1 MDTQP
6 AEVSEVVEDDYMI
19 DDEEFNRLKEE
30 RQREVDLLSLELLS
44 NTKQYR
50 KYISRNCPE
59 EKIRRAE
66 ETCRFLRYK
75 TRILKTFTKLL
86 DEYEDEFANE
96 TTIPSELQEIC
107 ERFIQ
112 KTIQNLEWNDWNKKA
127 DESSR
132 YDEDEGDEDMMF
144 PEKSPTKK
152 KKSVSNMQNGDP
164 YSFWGIKI
172 KKS

>member
-6 AEVSEVVEDDYMI
+6 AEVSEVVEDDYTI

-50 KYISRNCPE
+50 KFISRNCPE

-86 DEYEDEFANE
+86 DEYEEEFANE

-112 KTIQNLEWNDWNKKA
+112 KTIQNLEWNDWNKKTN
-127 DESSR
+127 ESSQ
-132 YDEDEGDEDMMF
+132 YDDDTDEDMMF
-144 PEKSPTKK
+144 PDKPPSKK
-152 KKSVSNMQNGDP
+152 KKSSVQNDDP

>member
-1 MDTQP
+1 MDP
-6 AEVSEVVEDDYMI
+6 EVEFVEI

-50 KYISRNCPE
+50 KFISRNCPE

-66 ETCRFLRYK
+66 DTCRFLRYK
-75 TRILKTFTKLL
+75 ARILKTFTKLL
-86 DEYEDEFANE
+86 DEYEDDFVNE

-107 ERFIQ
+107 ERFVQ
-112 KTIQNLEWNDWNKKA
+112 KTIQNLEWNDWNNKE
-127 DESSR
+127 DESSHV
-132 YDEDEGDEDMMF
+132 EDEDMMF
-144 PEKSPTKK
+144 ADKK
-152 KKSVSNMQNGDP
+152 PSRKKSSASTTVRDDP

-172 KKS
+172 TKS